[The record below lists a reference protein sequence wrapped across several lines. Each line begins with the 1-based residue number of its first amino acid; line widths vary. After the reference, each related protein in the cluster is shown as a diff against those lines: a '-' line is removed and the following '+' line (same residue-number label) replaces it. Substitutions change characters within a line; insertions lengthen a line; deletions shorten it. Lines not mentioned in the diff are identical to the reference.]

1 MSDELDR
8 VTQKNQEELE
18 EQLIRNN
25 YGLVVS
31 QALLFFKDTSKHY
44 TLEDCI
50 QVGLVG
56 LLKSIRKHDPKKSKF
71 PVYATVC
78 IKNAISSFVK
88 KHNKKNK
95 VVFDTKALN
104 SLLNARHYVDKDN
117 IASYL
122 TKLNE
127 QELFIITKKI
137 ENYTNSEICEILSCT
152 RNALKNKITDIIN
165 KLEEHNK

>member
-1 MSDELDR
+1 MSDELDKAI
-8 VTQKNQEELE
+8 QENQEGLE
-18 EQLIRNN
+18 ERLIRNK
-25 YGLVVS
+25 YGLLVS
-31 QALLFFKDTSKHY
+31 QALLFFTDTSKHY

-71 PVYATVC
+71 SAYAVVC

-95 VVFDTKALN
+95 VVFDTKTLN
-104 SLLNARHYVDKDN
+104 SSLNARHYIDKDN
-117 IASYL
+117 IAAYL

-137 ENYTNSEICEILSCT
+137 ENYTNSEICEMMSCT
-152 RNALKNKITDIIN
+152 RNVLKNKITDIIN